1 MLRCTICV
9 MVLCA
14 IFVVTI
20 RAEENTVLL
29 SRKVASHLE
38 ARAGRVFDDVFGP
51 GRVKVLVTVQMD
63 CSRSEEIRVE
73 ATSGPARSRGTLEV
87 KTRGGS
93 RVHERSHYV
102 VSRRVVRTI
111 SARPRVKR
119 LTTLVFVGD
128 HSGGSVDSKVLQ
140 AAFGTPVKDGNGF
153 LLIGRQPPSRD

>member
-1 MLRCTICV
+1 MLRYTI
-9 MVLCA
+9 CA
-14 IFVVTI
+14 IFLCAFCAGTI
-20 RAEENTVLL
+20 RAEVPVVLRSQEL
-29 SRKVASHLE
+29 ASQLE

-63 CSRSEEIRVE
+63 YSRSEEIRVE

-87 KTRGGS
+87 KSRGGS

-119 LTTLVFVGD
+119 LTALVLVGD
-128 HSGGSVDSKVLQ
+128 RSSGGLDSTVLQ
-140 AAFGTPVKDGNGF
+140 AAFGTSAKDGNGF
-153 LLIGRQPPSRD
+153 LLVGKQPPRRE